1 MTDDRPGLS
10 EPDPETGRAE
20 LRCSVCGYGVI
31 ASGPPPACLMCQA
44 SAWEKLP
51 WRPFAPADRGS
62 ASSRNPRV
70 DERPEM
76 SEPQPSA
83 S

>member
-10 EPDPETGRAE
+10 ESDPETGRAE

-62 ASSRNPRV
+62 ASSRNPRAG
-70 DERPEM
+70 EPPEM
-76 SEPQPSA
+76 SEPQLSA

>member
-1 MTDDRPGLS
+1 MTHDRPPPS
-10 EPDPETGRAE
+10 ESDPETGRAE

-31 ASGPPPACLMCQA
+31 ASGAPQACPMCQA
-44 SAWEKLP
+44 SAWESFPGGLSLP
-51 WRPFAPADRGS
+51 PDRGS

-70 DERPEM
+70 NEPPEM